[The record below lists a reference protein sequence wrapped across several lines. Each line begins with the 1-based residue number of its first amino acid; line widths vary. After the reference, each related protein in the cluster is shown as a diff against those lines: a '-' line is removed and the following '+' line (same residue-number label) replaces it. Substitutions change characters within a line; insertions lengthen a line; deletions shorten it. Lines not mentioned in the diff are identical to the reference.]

1 MKRLLPIFL
10 MALLVGACGSATPSE
25 SPSITPSES
34 PVAEVTPSPSALPSE
49 TPGAAPGF
57 TGIALT
63 TPLNLTSGLRDMQ
76 FSGRLT
82 PEIAADSERIYF
94 VASTSAPLTKGKH
107 RGASK
112 YGTYRVFAYD
122 PATNTLS
129 YLESVVDPSSL
140 YPAVIRDGSGDYA
153 TTSAASGFCADGSGD
168 YRNYDSNETD
178 YFYSAGVLTAYLVIE
193 DGEYASDFDYE
204 APLDCEPRWAG
215 YESGPRDDLYK
226 KGHPAA
232 VCPPDAPGCDL
243 GDRQSKS
250 SLFAMT
256 YGPYDQANS
265 GRAAG
270 PIVIYANGLAGGTEI
285 ELAPDPD
292 ELRYYDQ
299 ATKVT
304 GSILLDGAPL
314 SGWATDAYLLGGQY
328 YLLVQPYEGVDF
340 DWMVSGNSRIWLEGP
355 WQLVRID
362 PANPGVAIPV
372 TTLH

>member
-10 MALLVGACGSATPSE
+10 MALLVGACSAA
-25 SPSITPSES
+25 TPSES
-34 PVAEVTPSPSALPSE
+34 PVAEVTPTPTPSE
-49 TPGAAPGF
+49 VPVASPEPISTAIGF
-57 TGIALT
+57 TEIALT
-63 TPLNLTSGLRDMQ
+63 TSLNLTSGFRDMQ
-76 FSGRLT
+76 FEGRFA

-107 RGASK
+107 KRASR
-112 YGTYRVFAYD
+112 YGTYRVFAYT
-122 PATNTLS
+122 PATGALS
-129 YLESVVDPSSL
+129 YLESVIDPSSL
-140 YPAVIRDGSGDYA
+140 YPAVIRDGLGDDA

-178 YFYSAGVLTAYLVIE
+178 YFYSAGVLTAYLVKE

-204 APLDCEPRWAG
+204 APLNCEPRWAG
-215 YESGPRDDLYK
+215 NERGPWNDLYK

-243 GDRQSKS
+243 SDRQSKS
-250 SLFAMT
+250 ELFAMS
-256 YGPYDQANS
+256 YGPYDQVNS

-270 PIVIYANGLAGGTEI
+270 PIAIYASGVNYDRNGEI
-285 ELAPDPD
+285 GLPLDPD

-299 ATKVT
+299 TTKVT
-304 GSILLDGAPL
+304 GSILLDGSPL

-328 YLLVQPYEGVDF
+328 YLLVQPYEGVDS
-340 DWMVSGNSRIWLEGP
+340 DSKVLGRMYIWLEGP

-362 PANPGVAIPV
+362 PANPGIAIPV